1 MEMIYM
7 KLCEICKKNI
17 AMILTSKIENGKTE
31 TIGLCVECAKK
42 KGIPVMDQLMQQA
55 GLSSEDIE
63 SLNEQMGNMFK
74 DMNLED
80 MNIEDM
86 NTKDMNIEN
95 GDGKNIIGNIFNGLF
110 SPVDK
115 NNDFIEGEGE
125 TFSKIKETSEDKS
138 KKNWFK
144 KKRKHLD
151 TYGINLTDK
160 AIHNGVD
167 RVVGRYKEIDR
178 VVQILNR
185 RSKNNPILI
194 GEAGVGKTAIAEG
207 LAVRIVEKQ
216 VPEKLFNAEVYLLD
230 LTAVVAGTQFRGQF
244 ESRMKAI
251 LDEAKKSGN
260 VILVIDELHNIVG
273 AGEAEGG

>member
-1 MEMIYM
+1 M

-31 TIGLCVECAKK
+31 TIGLCIECAKK
-42 KGIPVMDQLMQQA
+42 RGIPVMDQLMQQA

-80 MNIEDM
+80 MNLEELNVSD
-86 NTKDMNIEN
+86 TDTEN
-95 GDGKNIIGNIFNGLF
+95 SDGKNIIGNIFNGLF
-110 SPVDK
+110 SPEDK
-115 NNDFIEGEGE
+115 NKDFIEDDVE
-125 TFSKIKETSEDKS
+125 TASKIKEAPEEKS

-151 TYGINLTDK
+151 TYGINLTNK
-160 AIHNGVD
+160 ANENGVD

-194 GEAGVGKTAIAEG
+194 GEAGVGKTAYCRGSCCKNCRKTSSRKNYIM
-207 LAVRIVEKQ
+207 RKFI
-216 VPEKLFNAEVYLLD
+216 YL
-230 LTAVVAGTQFRGQF
+230 
-244 ESRMKAI
+244 I
-251 LDEAKKSGN
+251 
-260 VILVIDELHNIVG
+260 
-273 AGEAEGG
+273 